1 MHIFSLKYLSLFFT
15 FKVIYLMSFNFFI
28 MFKDKST
35 NPFINIKNQVINIV
49 IGSTG
54 VPAVNTYDATITFSI
69 VNEKYL
75 TK

>member
-1 MHIFSLKYLSLFFT
+1 MHIVSLKCLGLCFT

-35 NPFINIKNQVINIV
+35 NPFINKKNQVIKIV

-54 VPAVNTYDATITFSI
+54 APAVNTHDATIKFSL

>member
-1 MHIFSLKYLSLFFT
+1 
-15 FKVIYLMSFNFFI
+15 MSFNFLI

-35 NPFINIKNQVINIV
+35 NPFINKKNQVINIV

-54 VPAVNTYDATITFSI
+54 APAVNTHDATIKSSL

>member
-1 MHIFSLKYLSLFFT
+1 
-15 FKVIYLMSFNFFI
+15 MSFNFFI

-54 VPAVNTYDATITFSI
+54 VPAVSTYDATITFSI